1 MLGPA
6 AETEVPGRITSG
18 PARKIPFLRS
28 VLAKSIHPPSLVRV
42 EYFGRVILK
51 RLTVAL
57 ALLVLCSGCSFTPL
71 INNKLSGNRAFI
83 DYWPADANSNQLRL
97 AVKDN
102 IDMKGVTTTAGSQFF
117 QQTHKP
123 AQADAPCLAIARQRN
138 VQIVGKTN
146 LTEFAVS
153 PSGINEYFGTPE
165 NPLRHSLIPGGSSSG
180 NAVAIASGMA
190 DVAFGTDSAGSIR
203 VPAACCGIVGL
214 KTTHGLISI
223 EGVYPIE
230 PKHLDTVGPMGKDIA
245 STVQGMDLLQTG
257 FAGKYAAAKTAKPS
271 GRSIRVGRL
280 KLKGTDPDIDVA
292 IDEALAKAGF
302 QVVPLD
308 DSFRDKWENAKKDGN
323 TLASAGVWISDQR
336 LQLALGVTTR
346 TKAVIRLGQITYT
359 TTYRAAVARQT
370 AWQRT
375 LNNVFENVDVIAVP
389 TLQKAPPALPLLNL
403 RIGILEA
410 LVLEMQNTVAVNFAG
425 NPALAMPIPVR
436 NERVPVTSLQLVG
449 PRLGEAEL
457 LNVGRLVEE
466 AVKNR

>member
-1 MLGPA
+1 M
-6 AETEVPGRITSG
+6 
-18 PARKIPFLRS
+18 
-28 VLAKSIHPPSLVRV
+28 RV
-42 EYFGRVILK
+42 EHFGRVILK
-51 RLTVAL
+51 PVTVAQ

-83 DYWPADANSNQLRL
+83 DYWPADANSKRLRL

-102 IDMKGVTTTAGSQFF
+102 IDVKGAITTAGSQFF

-165 NPLRHSLIPGGSSSG
+165 NPLRHNLIPGGSSSG

-190 DVAFGTDSAGSIR
+190 DVAVGTDTAGSIR

-230 PKHLDTVGPMGKDIA
+230 PRHLDTVGPMGKDIA

-257 FAGKYAAAKTAKPS
+257 FAAKYASAKAAKPS

-292 IDEALAKAGF
+292 IDEAVAKAGF

-308 DSFRDKWENAKKDGN
+308 DSFRDKWENAKTDGN
-323 TLASAGVWISDQR
+323 TIASAGTWISDQR
-336 LQLALGVTTR
+336 FQFALGVTTR

-359 TTYRAAVARQT
+359 TTYRAAIARQS

-389 TLQKAPPALPLLNL
+389 TLQKTPPALPLLNL
-403 RIGILEA
+403 RVGVLEA

>member
-1 MLGPA
+1 M
-6 AETEVPGRITSG
+6 
-18 PARKIPFLRS
+18 
-28 VLAKSIHPPSLVRV
+28 RV
-42 EYFGRVILK
+42 EYSGRVILK

-71 INNKLSGNRAFI
+71 INQKLSGSRAFI
-83 DYWPADANSNQLRL
+83 DYWPADANNNRLRL

-102 IDMKGVTTTAGSQFF
+102 IDMQGVVTTAGSQFF

-123 AQADAPCLAIARQRN
+123 AQADAPCLTIARQRN

-153 PSGINEYFGTPE
+153 PSGVNEYFGTPE
-165 NPLRHSLIPGGSSSG
+165 NPLRHNLIPGGSSSG

-190 DVAFGTDSAGSIR
+190 DVAFGTDTAGSIR

-223 EGVYPIE
+223 EGVYPVE
-230 PKHLDTVGPMGKDIA
+230 PKHLDTVGPMGRDIA

-257 FAGKYAAAKTAKPS
+257 FAGKYAAAKAGKPS

-308 DSFRDKWENAKKDGN
+308 DSFRAKWDNAKTDGN
-323 TLASAGVWISDQR
+323 TIASAGVWISDQR
-336 LQLALGVTTR
+336 LQFALGVTTR
-346 TKAVIRLGQITYT
+346 TKAVIRLGQVTYT

-370 AWQRT
+370 AWQGT

-389 TLQKAPPALPLLNL
+389 TLQKMPPALPLLNL

-425 NPALAMPIPVR
+425 NPALTMPIPVR
-436 NERVPVTSLQLVG
+436 NKSVPVTSLQLVG

>member
-1 MLGPA
+1 
-6 AETEVPGRITSG
+6 
-18 PARKIPFLRS
+18 LR
-28 VLAKSIHPPSLVRV
+28 LAKSNHPPSLVRV
-42 EYFGRVILK
+42 EYSGRVTLK
-51 RLTVAL
+51 RLAVAL

-71 INNKLSGNRAFI
+71 INNRLPGNRAFI
-83 DYWPADANSNQLRL
+83 DYWPADANSNRLRL

-102 IDMKGVTTTAGSQFF
+102 IDMQGVITTAGSQFF

-123 AQADAPCLAIARQRN
+123 APADAPCLAIARQRN

-153 PSGINEYFGTPE
+153 PSGVNEYFGTPE
-165 NPLRHSLIPGGSSSG
+165 NPLRHNLIPGGSSSG
-180 NAVAIASGMA
+180 NAVALASGMA
-190 DVAFGTDSAGSIR
+190 DVAFGTDTAGSIR

-257 FAGKYAAAKTAKPS
+257 FAGKYAAAKAAKPS
-271 GRSIRVGRL
+271 GRGIRVGRL

-292 IDEALAKAGF
+292 IDDALTKAGF

-308 DSFRDKWENAKKDGN
+308 DSFRDKWEHATKDGN
-323 TLASAGVWISDQR
+323 TIASAGVWISDQR
-336 LQLALGVTTR
+336 LQFSLGVTTR
-346 TKAVIRLGQITYT
+346 TKAVIRLGQINYT

-370 AWQRT
+370 AWQQT
-375 LNNVFENVDVIAVP
+375 LNNIFGNVDVIAVP
-389 TLQKAPPALPLLNL
+389 TLQKMPPSLPLLNL

-410 LVLEMQNTVAVNFAG
+410 LVLDMQNTVAVNFAG

-436 NERVPVTSLQLVG
+436 NERVPVTSLQLVA
-449 PRLGEAEL
+449 PRLAEAEL

-466 AVKNR
+466 AMKNR

>member
-1 MLGPA
+1 
-6 AETEVPGRITSG
+6 
-18 PARKIPFLRS
+18 
-28 VLAKSIHPPSLVRV
+28 
-42 EYFGRVILK
+42 
-51 RLTVAL
+51 
-57 ALLVLCSGCSFTPL
+57 
-71 INNKLSGNRAFI
+71 
-83 DYWPADANSNQLRL
+83 
-97 AVKDN
+97 
-102 IDMKGVTTTAGSQFF
+102 
-117 QQTHKP
+117 
-123 AQADAPCLAIARQRN
+123 
-138 VQIVGKTN
+138 
-146 LTEFAVS
+146 
-153 PSGINEYFGTPE
+153 
-165 NPLRHSLIPGGSSSG
+165 
-180 NAVAIASGMA
+180 
-190 DVAFGTDSAGSIR
+190 
-203 VPAACCGIVGL
+203 
-214 KTTHGLISI
+214 LISI

-257 FAGKYAAAKTAKPS
+257 FAAKYAAAKAAKPS
-271 GRSIRVGRL
+271 GRSIRIGRL

-292 IDEALAKAGF
+292 IDEAVGKAGF

-308 DSFRDKWENAKKDGN
+308 DSFRDKWENAKRDGN

-336 LQLALGVTTR
+336 LQFALGVTTR

-375 LNNVFENVDVIAVP
+375 LDNVFENVDVIAVP
-389 TLQKAPPALPLLNL
+389 TLQKTPPALPLLNL